1 MNIVNDLVPR
11 YSKECFD
18 PAATEFLKQYCPE
31 ALERPMPVPIRIIAQ
46 KKLGLRIIERHLS
59 EDLSSYGQMCF
70 TSGLTEIYDP
80 QNDEYKEI
88 KVRWGTMII
97 DPDTLAKR
105 NIGCL
110 NNTIAHEIVHWWKHR
125 DYHILQAVLD
135 KRASKV
141 YKCPTATLDEEKQGN
156 WTDEM
161 WMEWHAINIAPRIL
175 IPVQTVGDVF
185 ERLKAES
192 KKNPLVI
199 SRSIPATKWIV
210 GQLADFYKVSKQSVE
225 KRLSELGYLKP

>member
-1 MNIVNDLVPR
+1 
-11 YSKECFD
+11 
-18 PAATEFLKQYCPE
+18 
-31 ALERPMPVPIRIIAQ
+31 
-46 KKLGLRIIERHLS
+46 
-59 EDLSSYGQMCF
+59 
-70 TSGLTEIYDP
+70 
-80 QNDEYKEI
+80 
-88 KVRWGTMII
+88 
-97 DPDTLAKR
+97 
-105 NIGCL
+105 
-110 NNTIAHEIVHWWKHR
+110 
-125 DYHILQAVLD
+125 
-135 KRASKV
+135 
-141 YKCPTATLDEEKQGN
+141 
-156 WTDEM
+156 M